1 MQPIETLSQ
10 TEALGLRGLLFDL
23 DDTVLDRGSL
33 TEPAY
38 RALFRLKE
46 AGLELFAV
54 TGRPSGWGAV
64 LARQWPIAGAIS
76 ENGAIAHYRRG
87 HGVTCLDPLTPAE
100 RALRRERLTSLVT
113 EIGRQFPELEP
124 ADDVDARRSDFTFD
138 IGERLRPP
146 PERVAEAA
154 AFARARGAKTVS
166 SSVHLHVSFDASD
179 KASGAVRLLRQLS
192 GVDPTQALYRYGFI
206 GDSAN
211 DAACFAAFRTSIAV
225 RNLSGRPALLP
236 RFVTLGERGA
246 GFAEAAAILC
256 ERRNRG

>member
-1 MQPIETLSQ
+1 MRTIETLSPE
-10 TEALGLRGLLFDL
+10 EARGLRGLLFDL
-23 DDTVLDRGSL
+23 DDTVLDRGLL

-38 RALFRLKE
+38 RALFRLSE

-54 TGRPSGWGAV
+54 TGRPAGWGAV
-64 LARQWPIAGAIS
+64 LARQWPIAGVVS
-76 ENGAIAHYRRG
+76 ENGAIAHYRSG
-87 HGVTCLDPLTPAE
+87 HGVTCLDPLTAAE
-100 RALRRERLTSLVT
+100 RVERRERLASLVT
-113 EIGRQFPELEP
+113 EIRSRYPELEP

-146 PERVAEAA
+146 AERVADAA
-154 AFARARGAKTVS
+154 AFARARGARTLS
-166 SSVHLHVSFDASD
+166 SSVHLHVSYDASD
-179 KASGAVRLLRQLS
+179 KASGAVRLVGRLL
-192 GVDPTQALYRYGFI
+192 GVDPTSALYRYGFI

-211 DAACFAAFRTSIAV
+211 DAACFAAFHSSIAV

-236 RFVTLGERGA
+236 RFVTRGERGA

>member
-1 MQPIETLSQ
+1 MQPIESLGRD
-10 TEALGLRGLLFDL
+10 EARRLRGLLFDL
-23 DDTVLDRGSL
+23 DDTVLDHGLL

-38 RALFRLKE
+38 AALFRLRE
-46 AGLELFAV
+46 ADLELFAV

-64 LARQWPIAGAIS
+64 LARQWPIGGVVS
-76 ENGAIAHYRRG
+76 ENGSIAHHRAG
-87 HGVTCLDPLTPAE
+87 SAVECLDPVSPTE
-100 RALRRERLTSLVT
+100 RRSRRRRLEELVSELRAR
-113 EIGRQFPELEP
+113 FPELQP

-146 PERVAEAA
+146 RELVAGAA

-166 SSVHLHVSFDASD
+166 SSVHLHVSFDAAD
-179 KASGAVRLLRQLS
+179 KASGAVRLLRRLS
-192 GVDPTQALYRYGFI
+192 GVDPTLALSRYAFI

-211 DAACFAAFRTSIAV
+211 DSACFAAFRSSIAV

-236 RFVTLGERGA
+236 RFVTRAERGA

-256 ERRNRG
+256 DRRNRG